1 MVRIYSYEMVPKII
15 NAVYWLV
22 ATSQSM
28 YHVLPYWK
36 YRHVSYTVK
45 MEHVSYTVSFGLPPK
60 AYL

>member
-1 MVRIYSYEMVPKII
+1 MVPKII

-36 YRHVSYTVK
+36 YRHVSYTVN